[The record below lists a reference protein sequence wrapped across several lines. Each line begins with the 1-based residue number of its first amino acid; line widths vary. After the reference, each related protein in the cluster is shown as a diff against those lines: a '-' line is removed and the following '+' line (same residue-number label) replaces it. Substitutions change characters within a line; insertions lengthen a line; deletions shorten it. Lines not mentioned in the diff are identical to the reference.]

1 MKRILLVVFV
11 VVSCVGVNAQQDPQ
25 FTQNM
30 FNRLYVNPGFAG
42 SNGSICGT
50 LINREQWMGFEGN
63 PKTTVFSAD
72 GGFKVRQKYQMGG
85 GLSIMQDE
93 LGPIKSLNVKLAA
106 SYHYRI
112 QQGVLAIGLD
122 FGIFNQ
128 SINGEW
134 RTSSGNFDG
143 TEDPSIPNSEAG
155 KTSFDLGG
163 GLYYYTKDLYV
174 GISSTH
180 LNQPTISDK
189 PDEQS
194 AYNYE
199 QVRHYYVM
207 AGYNYPLSVGF
218 GELELQPSIF
228 AKTDG
233 VSTQLDLNTNVLYN
247 NLVWAGVSYRL
258 EDAVS
263 FLAGVKLEDIGMV
276 PAELQPLQIGLAYDF
291 TTSELSNHSDGSME
305 FMLRYCYKIS
315 KALKIERY
323 KSVRFL

>member
-1 MKRILLVVFV
+1 MV
-11 VVSCVGVNAQQDPQ
+11 VNAQQDPQ

-30 FNRLYVNPGFAG
+30 FNRLPVNAGFAG

-72 GGFKVRQKYQMGG
+72 GGFKLRQQYQMGA
-85 GLSIMQDE
+85 GLTVMQDE
-93 LGPIKSLNVKLAA
+93 LGPIRSINVKAA
-106 SYHYRI
+106 LSYHYRI
-112 QQGVLAIGLD
+112 QQGVLSIGLD
-122 FGIFNQ
+122 FGVFNQ
-128 SINGEW
+128 SIKGDW

-163 GLYYYTKDLYV
+163 GLYYYTNDMYV

-189 PDEQS
+189 PDEES
-194 AYNYE
+194 AYNYQ

-263 FLAGVKLEDIGMV
+263 FLAGVKLEDISMI
-276 PAELQPLQIGLAYDF
+276 PAELKPLKIGVAYDF
-291 TTSELSNHSDGSME
+291 TTSELSNYSDGSME
-305 FMLRYCYKIS
+305 FMINYCYKIS
-315 KALKIERY
+315 KIIKVERY

>member
-1 MKRILLVVFV
+1 MV
-11 VVSCVGVNAQQDPQ
+11 VNAQQDPQ

-30 FNRLYVNPGFAG
+30 FNRLPVNAGFAG
-42 SNGSICGT
+42 SNGSICAT

-72 GGFKVRQKYQMGG
+72 GSFKLRQKYQMGA
-85 GLSIMQDE
+85 GLSVMQDQ
-93 LGPIKSLNVKLAA
+93 LGPVKSLNVKAA
-106 SYHYRI
+106 LSYHYRI
-112 QQGVLAIGLD
+112 QQGVLSIGLD

-128 SINGEW
+128 SIDGDW

-155 KTSFDLGG
+155 KTTFDLGG
-163 GLYYYTKDLYV
+163 GLYYYTRDMYV

-180 LNQPTISDK
+180 LNQPTISDE
-189 PDEQS
+189 PDDES
-194 AYNYE
+194 LYNYQ

-207 AGYNYPLSVGF
+207 AGYNYLLNSQF
-218 GELELQPSIF
+218 ELQPSIF

-247 NLVWAGVSYRL
+247 NMVWAGVSYRL

-263 FLAGVKLEDIGMV
+263 FLAGVKLEDIGV
-276 PAELQPLQIGLAYDF
+276 PAELKPLKIGVAYDF

-305 FMLRYCYKIS
+305 FMINYCYKIS
-315 KALKIERY
+315 KIVKVERY

>member
-1 MKRILLVVFV
+1 
-11 VVSCVGVNAQQDPQ
+11 
-25 FTQNM
+25 
-30 FNRLYVNPGFAG
+30 
-42 SNGSICGT
+42 
-50 LINREQWMGFEGN
+50 MGFEGN

-72 GGFKVRQKYQMGG
+72 GGFKVRQKYQMGA
-85 GLSIMQDE
+85 GLSVMQDE
-93 LGPIKSLNVKLAA
+93 LGPIKSLNVKIAG
-106 SYHYRI
+106 SYHHRI
-112 QQGVLAIGLD
+112 QQGVLAIGIDL
-122 FGIFNQ
+122 GIFNQ
-128 SINGEW
+128 SIDGDW
-134 RTSSGNFDG
+134 RTSSGNRDG
-143 TEDPSIPNSEAG
+143 TEDSSVPNSQAG

-163 GLYYYTKDLYV
+163 GLYYYTRDLYV

-180 LNQPTISDK
+180 LNQPTISDE

-194 AYNYE
+194 VYNYQ

-207 AGYNYPLSVGF
+207 AGYNYQLTSQ
-218 GELELQPSIF
+218 LELQPSVF

-258 EDAVS
+258 EDAIS
-263 FLAGVKLEDIGMV
+263 FLAGVKLEDVAMV
-276 PAELQPLQIGLAYDF
+276 PAELKPLQIGLAYDF

-315 KALKIERY
+315 KVLKIERY